1 MTYVPHSPMNSHAL
15 PSRHLNLTLQQGRGT
30 ILDQLLVV
38 LWLIVI
44 PLEFPIASALRY
56 PATALVLFATLV
68 YWREVLPLL
77 KRGAFFFLLPAL
89 CLLSTLWS
97 DAAMLSIR
105 FGAFMAVTLV
115 ICAYTAARLDYR
127 QFVVAVF
134 VASSLLM
141 VGSLLFGQTTF
152 VGGLDGGFAMIGI
165 FPHKNV
171 LGLRMLILIIAAIA
185 ILLDSRYAPFWRLIA
200 PVMILPALY
209 LLFGSNS
216 ATALVL
222 LFAGGLLTAVVGG
235 IWPLA
240 ARIPGL
246 RPLLV
251 SGSIIFV
258 GFTGLAVANIYQVN
272 PYTALLERLDK
283 DTTLTGRTQIWEV
296 GDQLIEEK
304 PVLGLGAGAFWRPGV
319 SQATRISTMF
329 GAENNQFYFHNAYYE
344 VMVHLGVVGL
354 IVFLLTMLKAYWL
367 LIRQWLIAPHLHDGF
382 ILTIAA
388 ILLVRSFT
396 ESELFSVFIMN
407 PMIFWTGVFMVLLN
421 DSKGNLKAYT
431 TA

>member
-1 MTYVPHSPMNSHAL
+1 MSYAPHTTLHTSAGTG
-15 PSRHLNLTLQQGRGT
+15 RALNLTLQRGRGT
-30 ILDQLLVV
+30 IIDQLLVI

-44 PLEFPIASALRY
+44 PLEFPMAAFLRY
-56 PATALVLFATLV
+56 PATALVLLATIV
-68 YWREVLPLL
+68 YWRDVLPLL

-127 QFVVAVF
+127 QFVVTVF

-141 VGSLLFGQTTF
+141 IGSLLFGQTAY
-152 VGGLDGGFAMIGI
+152 VGGLDGGYAMIGI

-185 ILLDSRYAPFWRLIA
+185 ILLDRRYAPIWRLAA
-200 PVMILPALY
+200 PVMMLPALY
-209 LLFGSNS
+209 LLLGSNS

-222 LFAGGLLTAVVGG
+222 LFAGGLLTALIGG

-240 ARIPGL
+240 GRVPGL
-246 RPLLV
+246 RPLLI
-251 SGSIIFV
+251 SGSIVFI
-258 GFTGLAVANIYQVN
+258 GFAGLAVANIYQVN
-272 PYTALLERLDK
+272 PYTAFLERLDK

-296 GDQLIEEK
+296 GNQLIEEK
-304 PVLGLGAGAFWRPGV
+304 PVIGLGAGAFWRPDV
-319 SQATRISTMF
+319 NQATRISTLF

-354 IVFLLTMLKAYWL
+354 ILFLITMGKAYWL
-367 LIRQWLIAPHLHDGF
+367 LIRQWLTAPQAQDGF

-407 PMIFWTGVFMVLLN
+407 PMIFWTGVFMVLFSDLRRRQ
-421 DSKGNLKAYT
+421 T
-431 TA
+431 T